1 MMQLTDWYDLLK
13 KISSEHKGGLLA
25 SVLRQTKPTE
35 ATDSTITLECENQGV
50 EIFLKRRLAEIESLI
65 SKHIGQT
72 TSIIFQQKQAK
83 SNPESQPLLQYAPS
97 GEDFVRRA
105 GLNPK
110 CKFENFAVFST
121 NQIAYAAAQAISQN
135 PGSVYNPLFLW
146 GGVGVGK
153 THLAQAIARTVIEHD
168 HDKKIYFC
176 PGDQFTNELVEAI
189 REKSTPRFR
198 RKYRDLD
205 FLIIDDVQFIAG
217 KVSVQEE
224 LFHTFNAI
232 VSKNG
237 QIILTSDKPPFEI
250 KSIED
255 RLRSRFS
262 GGLIVD
268 IQAPDFELRTAILL
282 IKAKEKN
289 LNLDIEAAKVIA
301 EQIADT
307 RALEGALL
315 SIGAKIWGKKDRIDL
330 EVIDEYF
337 SEQKS
342 SKPQTKKTQPTDV
355 IRAVATY
362 YDIKAS
368 HIRGSGRTEN
378 LAKARQITMYLMREE
393 LCLKL
398 EEIAF
403 ILKKKD
409 HTTIIHGVNKI
420 KSTLMKD
427 TEMKQQV
434 DVIIQSIRQS
444 T

>member
-1 MMQLTDWYDLLK
+1 MNISDWYSVLN
-13 KISSEHKGGLLA
+13 KIATEHKNNLLV
-25 SVLRQTKPTE
+25 SVLKQAKPKSYNE
-35 ATDSTITLECENQGV
+35 KELVLECENQGV
-50 EIFLKRRLAEIESLI
+50 EIFLNKRKEEIEGLLSPHLGA
-65 SKHIGQT
+65 SVSVT
-72 TSIIFQQKQAK
+72 FAQKTARPK
-83 SNPESQPLLQYAPS
+83 TNETPLLQYKPS
-97 GEDFVRRA
+97 GEDFIRKA

-110 CKFENFAVFST
+110 YKFDNFAVFST
-121 NQIAYAAAQAISQN
+121 NQIAYAAAQAIAQN
-135 PGSVYNPLFLW
+135 PGSAYNPFFIW

-153 THLAQAIARTVIEHD
+153 THLAQAVARTIIERD
-168 HDKKIYFC
+168 QEKRVFFC

-198 RKYRDLD
+198 KKYRDLD

-232 VSKNG
+232 VARNG

-262 GGLIVD
+262 GGLMVD
-268 IQAPDFELRTAILL
+268 IQHPDFELRTAILL

-289 LNLDIEAAKVIA
+289 LGLDIEAAKVIA

-315 SIGAKIWGKKDRIDL
+315 SIGAKIWGKRDRIDL
-330 EVIDEYF
+330 EAVAEHF
-337 SEQKS
+337 SEQTSAEKS
-342 SKPQTKKTQPTDV
+342 PKKVQPADV
-355 IRAVATY
+355 IKAVASF
-362 YDIKAS
+362 YDLKAS
-368 HIRGSGRTEN
+368 HIRGSERTEN
-378 LAKARQITMYLMREE
+378 LALARQITMYLMREE
-393 LCLKL
+393 LKLKL

-409 HTTIIHGVNKI
+409 HTTVIHGVNKI
-420 KSTLMKD
+420 KSSLMKD
-427 TEMKQQV
+427 TALKQQI
-434 DVIIQSIRQS
+434 DTIIQSIRQS